1 MNPVIVMVSVIVN
14 PVFVNFLCAKTKK
27 PREAI
32 YEKKFILSHDVLAL
46 KWLLPFPSF
55 LQPGP
60 PRL

>member
-1 MNPVIVMVSVIVN
+1 MVSVIVN
-14 PVFVNFLCAKTKK
+14 PVFVTFLCAKTKK